1 MAAAWFAEF
10 RRPLEQKLLADRAI
24 RYDGRMAI
32 SHPTD
37 PRIRGLAAA
46 VLTSDIP
53 PWEFDIKAVEPGSD
67 VVEISDWERRLRRKQ
82 IERGSTVD
90 AGSIRGL
97 DVKDGR

>member
-1 MAAAWFAEF
+1 
-10 RRPLEQKLLADRAI
+10 
-24 RYDGRMAI
+24 MAI

-82 IERGSTVD
+82 IERGGTVD
-90 AGSIRGL
+90 AGSIRRL
-97 DVKDGR
+97 DVKDGK

>member
-1 MAAAWFAEF
+1 
-10 RRPLEQKLLADRAI
+10 
-24 RYDGRMAI
+24 MAI

-90 AGSIRGL
+90 VGSVRRL

>member
-1 MAAAWFAEF
+1 MPPPAMSACRTAHGASG
-10 RRPLEQKLLADRAI
+10 RPRLLANRAI

-67 VVEISDWERRLRRKQ
+67 VVEISD
-82 IERGSTVD
+82 
-90 AGSIRGL
+90 
-97 DVKDGR
+97 

>member
-1 MAAAWFAEF
+1 
-10 RRPLEQKLLADRAI
+10 
-24 RYDGRMAI
+24 MAI

-37 PRIRGLAAA
+37 PRIRGLAAT

-82 IERGSTVD
+82 IERGQS
-90 AGSIRGL
+90 RRRR
-97 DVKDGR
+97 DVLLAQPTTDDGHHEHLPCQEPC

>member
-1 MAAAWFAEF
+1 MRGDSEGGLASRSAV
-10 RRPLEQKLLADRAI
+10 RRLSC
-24 RYDGRMAI
+24 RYTLRRMAI

-46 VLTSDIP
+46 ILTSDIP
-53 PWEFDIKAVEPGSD
+53 PWEFDIRAVEPGSD

-90 AGSIRGL
+90 AGSIHPLDAADDRG
-97 DVKDGR
+97 R